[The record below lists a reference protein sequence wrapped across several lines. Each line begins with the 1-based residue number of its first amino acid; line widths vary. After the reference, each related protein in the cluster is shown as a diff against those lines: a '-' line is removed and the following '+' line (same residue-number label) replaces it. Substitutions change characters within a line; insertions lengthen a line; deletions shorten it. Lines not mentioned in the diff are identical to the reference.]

1 MKKTNNGIGDRNSGV
16 LPEFLNVNLS
26 SSSSG
31 KNFKKFLSSVDA
43 VKEPLLPSVENLDM
57 LAHVST
63 VNKKILGIL
72 IM

>member
-1 MKKTNNGIGDRNSGV
+1 M
-16 LPEFLNVNLS
+16 S
-26 SSSSG
+26 SI
-31 KNFKKFLSSVDA
+31 DA

-57 LAHVST
+57 LARVST